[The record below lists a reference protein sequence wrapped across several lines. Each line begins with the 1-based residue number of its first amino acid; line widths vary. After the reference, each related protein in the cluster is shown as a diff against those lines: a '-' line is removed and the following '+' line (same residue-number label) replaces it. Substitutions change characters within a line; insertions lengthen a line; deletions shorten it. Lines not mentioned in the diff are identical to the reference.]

1 MNNLHIKLVLKNYF
15 KNAITTHLNRE
26 NMAFQSK
33 QNNKN
38 LTFAEVS
45 LKCQNI
51 KCSVLYHSYTL

>member
-1 MNNLHIKLVLKNYF
+1 MNDAHIKLDLKNYF
-15 KNAITTHLNRE
+15 KNAITTHLDRE
-26 NMAFQSK
+26 NIAFQSK

-51 KCSVLYHSYTL
+51 KCSVF

>member
-1 MNNLHIKLVLKNYF
+1 MNDAHIKLDLKNYF
-15 KNAITTHLNRE
+15 KNAIATHLDRE
-26 NMAFQSK
+26 NIAFQSK

-51 KCSVLYHSYTL
+51 KCSVF